1 MPTVAPT
8 AFDPDLIFLL
18 SQANHALTT
27 EMAARLAEIGSSP
40 RTYCVLSKALTGEF
54 TQIRLAEL
62 TALDKTTMVVTLDA
76 LERAGLARR
85 VPSDPDRRARVVAIT
100 EAGERLVET
109 SRKVVTELY
118 DDVLSTLS
126 ADEREAL
133 VSALVRLVEGR
144 LASPLHYERPP
155 RRPRGK

>member
-1 MPTVAPT
+1 MTTVAPT

-18 SQANHALTT
+18 GQANHALNV
-27 EMAARLAEIGSSP
+27 EMTARLADIGSSP
-40 RTYCVLSKALTGEF
+40 RTYCVLSKALTGEY

-62 TALDKTTMVVTLDA
+62 AGLDKTTMVVTLDA
-76 LERAGLARR
+76 LEKAGLARR
-85 VPSDPDRRARVVAIT
+85 VPSDTDRRARVVAVT

-118 DDVLSTLS
+118 DDVLSSLPG
-126 ADEREAL
+126 DERQAL
-133 VSALVRLVEGR
+133 VNALVRLVEGR

>member
-1 MPTVAPT
+1 MTAVAPT
-8 AFDPDLIFLL
+8 TFDPDLMFLL

-27 EMAARLAEIGSSP
+27 ELAGRLAEIGSSP
-40 RTYCVLSKALTGEF
+40 RTYCVLSKALTGEY

-62 TALDKTTMVVTLDA
+62 AALDKTTMVVTLDA
-76 LERAGLARR
+76 LEKAGLAQRTA
-85 VPSDPDRRARVVAIT
+85 SSTDRRARVVSVT

-118 DDVLSTLS
+118 DDVLSSLP
-126 ADEREAL
+126 AGQRDAL
-133 VSALVRLVEGR
+133 VGALVRLVEGR

-155 RRPRGK
+155 RRPRGQ

>member
-8 AFDPDLIFLL
+8 TFDPDLIFLL

-40 RTYCVLSKALTGEF
+40 RTYCVLSKAMTGEY

-85 VPSDPDRRARVVAIT
+85 VPSDTDRRARVVAVT

>member
-8 AFDPDLIFLL
+8 TFDPDLIFLL

-27 EMAARLAEIGSSP
+27 EMTARLADIGSSP
-40 RTYCVLSKALTGEF
+40 RTYCVLSKAMTGEY

-85 VPSDPDRRARVVAIT
+85 VPSDT
-100 EAGERLVET
+100 
-109 SRKVVTELY
+109 
-118 DDVLSTLS
+118 
-126 ADEREAL
+126 
-133 VSALVRLVEGR
+133 
-144 LASPLHYERPP
+144 
-155 RRPRGK
+155 

>member
-8 AFDPDLIFLL
+8 TFDPDLIFLL

-40 RTYCVLSKALTGEF
+40 RTYCVLSKALTGEY

-76 LERAGLARR
+76 LEKAGLARR
-85 VPSDPDRRARVVAIT
+85 VLSDTDRRARVVAVT

-109 SRKVVTELY
+109 SRTVVTELY
-118 DDVLSTLS
+118 DDVLSSLP

-133 VSALVRLVEGR
+133 VNALVRLVDGR

>member
-1 MPTVAPT
+1 
-8 AFDPDLIFLL
+8 
-18 SQANHALTT
+18 
-27 EMAARLAEIGSSP
+27 
-40 RTYCVLSKALTGEF
+40 
-54 TQIRLAEL
+54 
-62 TALDKTTMVVTLDA
+62 
-76 LERAGLARR
+76 
-85 VPSDPDRRARVVAIT
+85 VPSDTDRRARVVAVT

-118 DDVLSTLS
+118 DDVLSALS

>member
-1 MPTVAPT
+1 MTTAAPT

-18 SQANHALTT
+18 GQANYALNA
-27 EMAARLAEIGSSP
+27 EMTARLADIGSSP
-40 RTYCVLSKALTGEF
+40 RTYCVLSKAMTGEY

-76 LERAGLARR
+76 LERAGLAQRT
-85 VPSDPDRRARVVAIT
+85 PSSTDRRARVVSVT
-100 EAGERLVET
+100 DAGERLVET
-109 SRKVVTELY
+109 SRKVVSELY

-126 ADEREAL
+126 AGEREAL
-133 VSALVRLVEGR
+133 VGALIRLVEGR

>member
-1 MPTVAPT
+1 MTTIAPT

-27 EMAARLAEIGSSP
+27 EMTARLAGIGSSP
-40 RTYCVLSKALTGEF
+40 RTYCVLSKAMTGEY

-85 VPSDPDRRARVVAIT
+85 VPSDTDRRARVVAVT
-100 EAGERLVET
+100 EAGARLVEA
-109 SRKVVTELY
+109 SRKVVPYLY
-118 DDVLSTLS
+118 DDLLSMLS
-126 ADEREAL
+126 ADDRQAL
-133 VSALVRLVEGR
+133 VNALVRLVEGR

>member
-1 MPTVAPT
+1 MTAVAPT
-8 AFDPDLIFLL
+8 TFDPDLMFLL

-27 EMAARLAEIGSSP
+27 ELAGRLAEIGSSP
-40 RTYCVLSKALTGEF
+40 RTYCVLSKALTGEY

-62 TALDKTTMVVTLDA
+62 AALDKTTMVVTLDA
-76 LERAGLARR
+76 LEKAGLAQRTA
-85 VPSDPDRRARVVAIT
+85 SSTDRRARVVSVT

-118 DDVLSTLS
+118 DDVLSSLP
-126 ADEREAL
+126 AGQRDAL
-133 VSALVRLVEGR
+133 VGALVRLVEGR